1 MNAVGER
8 KILTWIR
15 FFISS
20 ECLPHSRVPLQ
31 MTANTM
37 TVWMDLCIF
46 MVTVKKLTQDKLPW
60 NSNLLGIFALE
71 RKMWDWQLKLF
82 THALTKNP

>member
-1 MNAVGER
+1 
-8 KILTWIR
+8 
-15 FFISS
+15 
-20 ECLPHSRVPLQ
+20 

-37 TVWMDLCIF
+37 TVWMDLRIF